1 MSDVVTV
8 RVSKALRE
16 KVRRYGISVSKI
28 TREAL
33 EEEIRKHESREL
45 ADAVGEMKTLLSK
58 IPDDE
63 IVRAIR
69 ESRDQR

>member
-1 MSDVVTV
+1 MSDVLTV

-33 EEEIRKHESREL
+33 EEEIRKHERREL

>member
-16 KVRRYGISVSKI
+16 KVRKYGISVSKI

-33 EEEIRKHESREL
+33 EAEIRKHESREL

>member
-16 KVRRYGISVSKI
+16 KVRKYGISVSKI
-28 TREAL
+28 TRAAL
-33 EEEIRKHESREL
+33 EEEIRKQESLEL

-63 IVRAIR
+63 IVRAIK

>member
-1 MSDVVTV
+1 MSEVVTV
-8 RVSKALRE
+8 RVDKTLKKKIKKYR
-16 KVRRYGISVSKI
+16 ISVSKI
-28 TREAL
+28 TREAI
-33 EEEIRKHESREL
+33 EEEIKKHERQEL
-45 ADAVGEMKTLLSK
+45 ADAVSEMKTLLNK